1 MLGKRKNAIDKGK
14 YLETLLTD
22 LSKALDC
29 FFQEMLVAKLH
40 AYGFDLLALKSI
52 QSYISSRKQ
61 MTKISLTYITHGQK
75 FCLEYQKDLFLV
87 LCYVIFFCV
96 ICLG

>member
-29 FFQEMLVAKLH
+29 LFQEMLVAKLH
-40 AYGFDLLALKSI
+40 VYGFDSPALKPV
-52 QSYISSRKQ
+52 QSYI
-61 MTKISLTYITHGQK
+61 
-75 FCLEYQKDLFLV
+75 
-87 LCYVIFFCV
+87 
-96 ICLG
+96 